1 MSFSVALML
10 FYFSPVSLFL
20 VCWQWSPKDEQPDLP
35 PWLHPFTE
43 NTVSSTITRFLIFS
57 LDLNQVI
64 ITCCTCCCCCFFS
77 IKWLF
82 FTVKLDPAKPTLCY
96 SMHVSKEPRD
106 DGYLLVH
113 SPDRDDVD
121 LNEVDNAMM
130 VSSSSVTLKKR
141 ALHKE
146 VSIIYCIWNDNQRST
161 KIIS

>member
-1 MSFSVALML
+1 M
-10 FYFSPVSLFL
+10 
-20 VCWQWSPKDEQPDLP
+20 
-35 PWLHPFTE
+35 
-43 NTVSSTITRFLIFS
+43 
-57 LDLNQVI
+57 
-64 ITCCTCCCCCFFS
+64 
-77 IKWLF
+77 
-82 FTVKLDPAKPTLCY
+82 DPAKPTLCY

-146 VSIIYCIWNDNQRST
+146 VSIIYCI
-161 KIIS
+161 